1 MKLLLDTHILVWI
14 AVDDAE
20 LTAREREI
28 LAAPDVEVAC
38 SAVSLWELRLK
49 WNSMNVARERKG
61 RVAPEVVRDL
71 VRAAGWTFLPL
82 QPDHAVTPLVVPV
95 AHKDS
100 FDELLLVQAQVE
112 GMRLLTRDRVLIG
125 HPLAIH

>member
-1 MKLLLDTHILVWI
+1 VKLLLDTHILVWI

-20 LTAREREI
+20 LTAPERKI

-38 SAVSLWELRLK
+38 STVSLWELRLK
-49 WNSMNVARERKG
+49 WNSMNLAGARKS
-61 RVAPEVVRDL
+61 RVAPEIVGDL
-71 VRAAGWTFLPL
+71 VRAAGWTFVPLLPA
-82 QPDHAVTPLVVPV
+82 HAVTPLEVPV
-95 AHKDS
+95 AHKDP

-112 GMRLLTRDRVLIG
+112 GMRLLTRDRALIG